1 MLKVILSAGHGL
13 GKDHNR
19 GGVCYNE
26 GDNNYFYSL
35 VLKEELEKYKDI
47 HVDLVRDKIM
57 DNPSLAERSAMGKG
71 YDLYFSIHSNACDD
85 NNVRGTEVWD
95 SVERFNKTLA
105 KKICDATANL
115 FGHNN
120 RGVKYKE
127 GRPGFNWYGELR
139 FNQAKSAM
147 IVEHGFHTNIDDCN
161 FFKNNHQLIAYTQ
174 AKVIAQHYGLSKKV
188 EDLKEELSEWAV
200 EAMEWAMDKNRNLT
214 DGSCPKEPL
223 TLERMIAI
231 LYRYNNLRK

>member
-35 VLKEELEKYKDI
+35 ALKEELEKYDGI
-47 HVDLVRDKIM
+47 CVDLVRDKIT

-95 SVERFNKTLA
+95 SVERTNKVLA
-105 KKICDATANL
+105 KEICDTTANL

-127 GRPGFNWYGELR
+127 GQTGYNWYGELR

-147 IVEHGFHTNIDDCN
+147 IVEHGFHTNVNDCN
-161 FFKNNHQLIAYTQ
+161 FFKNNHKVLAYAQTM
-174 AKVIAQHYGLSKKV
+174 VIAQHYELSKKV